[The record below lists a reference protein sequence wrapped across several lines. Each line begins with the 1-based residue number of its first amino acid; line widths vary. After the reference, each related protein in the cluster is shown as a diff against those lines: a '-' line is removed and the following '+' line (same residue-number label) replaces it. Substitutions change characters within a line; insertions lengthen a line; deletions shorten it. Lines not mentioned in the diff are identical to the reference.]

1 VRATGI
7 STFFATI
14 WSRTCGV
21 SMRSVEDSVVGDR

>member
-7 STFFATI
+7 SMFFATI

-21 SMRSVEDSVVGDR
+21 SMHSVEDRVVADR